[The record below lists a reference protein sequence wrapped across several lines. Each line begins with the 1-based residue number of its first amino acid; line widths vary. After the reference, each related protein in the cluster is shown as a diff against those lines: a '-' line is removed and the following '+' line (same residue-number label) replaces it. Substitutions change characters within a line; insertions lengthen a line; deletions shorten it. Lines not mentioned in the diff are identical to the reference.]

1 MNVLAV
7 ATTLLPKDKNI
18 YDNDLLENLREI
30 YFSGD
35 FDMLLIMSS
44 DNNFD
49 TLKFSFAK
57 VVWQK
62 ISPVNT
68 EECIA
73 KVLGKISKK
82 FGKSCSFT
90 VLYDSDE
97 QANEI
102 AKHVESLQ
110 GMCFMRINDKNSHE
124 KNFTPIDCDDENIDY
139 NFFYAKI
146 ANYVCK
152 HKIADTE
159 TLFSKVNKL
168 KRMNIHW
175 VIAKPRNMITYK
187 VRS

>member
-7 ATTLLPKDKNI
+7 ATTLLHKDKNI
-18 YDNDLLENLREI
+18 YDNDLLENLHEI
-30 YFSGD
+30 YFNGN
-35 FDMLLIMSS
+35 FDVLLIMSNDS
-44 DNNFD
+44 NFNMS
-49 TLKFSFAK
+49 KFSFAK
-57 VVWQK
+57 VIWEK
-62 ISPVNT
+62 ISPGNT
-68 EECIA
+68 EECVA

-110 GMCFMRINDKNSHE
+110 GMCFMRINDGNTDE
-124 KNFTPIDCDDENIDY
+124 EGFTPIECDDEDIDY
-139 NFFYAKI
+139 NFFYANI
-146 ANYVCK
+146 ANYICNRK
-152 HKIADTE
+152 LDDTE

-175 VIAKPRNMITYK
+175 VIAKPRNVVTNK

>member
-7 ATTLLPKDKNI
+7 ATTLLPKGMNI
-18 YDNDLLENLREI
+18 YDNDLFENLREI

-35 FDMLLIMSS
+35 FDILLIMSS
-44 DNNFD
+44 DSNFD
-49 TLKFSFAK
+49 TSKFSFAK

-73 KVLGKISKK
+73 EALGMISEKI
-82 FGKSCSFT
+82 GKSCSFT
-90 VLYDSDE
+90 MLYDSDE
-97 QANEI
+97 QSNKL
-102 AKHVESLQ
+102 AKHIESMQ
-110 GMCFMRINDKNSHE
+110 KMCFMRINDGNTDE
-124 KNFTPIDCDDENIDY
+124 EGFTSIDCDDEDIDY
-139 NFFYAKI
+139 NFFYANI
-146 ANYVCK
+146 ANYVCE
-152 HKIADTE
+152 HKLDDTE

-175 VIAKPRNMITYK
+175 VIAKPRNVVTNK

>member
-7 ATTLLPKDKNI
+7 ATTLLPKGINI
-18 YDNDLLENLREI
+18 YDNDLFENLREI
-30 YFSGD
+30 YFSGN

-49 TLKFSFAK
+49 TSKFSFAK

-73 KVLGKISKK
+73 KALERIFKK

-90 VLYDSDE
+90 ILYNSDE
-97 QANEI
+97 QANKT
-102 AKHVESLQ
+102 AKHIKSLQ
-110 GMCFMRINDKNSHE
+110 ETFFMKINNENTDE
-124 KNFTPIDCDDENIDY
+124 EGFTSIDCDDEDIDY
-139 NFFYAKI
+139 NFFYANI
-146 ANYVCK
+146 ANYACNRK
-152 HKIADTE
+152 LDDTE

-175 VIAKPRNMITYK
+175 VIAKPRNVVINK

>member
-1 MNVLAV
+1 MNVLAI
-7 ATTLLPKDKNI
+7 ATTLLPKGMNI
-18 YDNDLLENLREI
+18 YDNDLFENLREI
-30 YFSGD
+30 YFSGN

-49 TLKFSFAK
+49 TSKFSFAK

-73 KVLGKISKK
+73 KALGMISEKI
-82 FGKSCSFT
+82 GKSCSFT
-90 VLYDSDE
+90 MLYDSDE
-97 QANEI
+97 QSNKL
-102 AKHVESLQ
+102 AKHIESMQ
-110 GMCFMRINDKNSHE
+110 KMCFMRINGENLHE
-124 KNFTPIDCDDENIDY
+124 KNFTQIDCDDENIDY
-139 NFFYAKI
+139 NFFYANI
-146 ANYVCK
+146 TNYACNRK
-152 HKIADTE
+152 LDDAE

-175 VIAKPRNMITYK
+175 VIAKPRNVVTNK

>member
-7 ATTLLPKDKNI
+7 ATTLLPKGMNI
-18 YDNDLLENLREI
+18 YDNDLFENLREI
-30 YFSGD
+30 YFSGN

-49 TLKFSFAK
+49 ISKFSFAK
-57 VVWQK
+57 VVWEK
-62 ISPVNT
+62 ISPGNT

-82 FGKSCSFT
+82 IGKSCSFT

-102 AKHVESLQ
+102 AKHVKSLQ
-110 GMCFMRINDKNSHE
+110 EMCFMRINGENPHE
-124 KNFTPIDCDDENIDY
+124 KNFTQIDCDDENIDY

-146 ANYVCK
+146 ANYVCE
-152 HKIADTE
+152 HKLDDTE

-175 VIAKPRNMITYK
+175 VIAKPRNVVTNK